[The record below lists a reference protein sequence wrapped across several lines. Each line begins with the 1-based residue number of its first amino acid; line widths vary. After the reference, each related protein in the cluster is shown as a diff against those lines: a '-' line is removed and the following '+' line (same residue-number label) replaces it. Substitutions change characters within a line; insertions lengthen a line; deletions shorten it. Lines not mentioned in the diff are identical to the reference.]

1 MLNCIGMKRILTVLT
16 TFFVLASPTFAIVD
30 ENKKIQ
36 ISLEETINLAK
47 ECKLQH
53 IAIIMDGNRRW
64 AKQKNL
70 PSVAGHNQGVVA
82 LKNTVRAMKDFK
94 IQNLT
99 VYAFSTENW
108 KRSQKE
114 VEFLMFLL
122 GETLKNETQELHEND
137 VRIRIIG
144 DTQKLSPSLQEIIK
158 KSEEK
163 TANNKSLNLQIAINY
178 GGRAEIVNAI
188 KQIAKDIASNK
199 ISSDD
204 ISEDL
209 VSKYLYTNYIPDP
222 DLIIRTGGEYRIS
235 NYLLWQIAYS
245 EFYITKMLW
254 PDFDKEALR
263 LAISDFAKRNRRFG
277 KD

>member
-1 MLNCIGMKRILTVLT
+1 MLL
-16 TFFVLASPTFAIVD
+16 
-30 ENKKIQ
+30 KIKSQ
-36 ISLEETINLAK
+36 QNIQTNDKETINLAK

-70 PSVAGHNQGVVA
+70 PSVAGHNQGVIA

-108 KRSQKE
+108 KRSPKE

-144 DTQKLSPSLQEIIK
+144 DTTQLSPSLQNIIK
-158 KSEEK
+158 NSEEK
-163 TANNKSLNLQIAINY
+163 TADNKSLNLQIAINY

-188 KQIAKDIASNK
+188 KQITKDIEAKK
-199 ISSDD
+199 ITDED
-204 ISEDL
+204 ISEEL
-209 VSKYLYTNYIPDP
+209 ITKYLYTSYIPDP

-263 LAISDFAKRNRRFG
+263 IAISDFANRNRRFG

>member
-1 MLNCIGMKRILTVLT
+1 MLL
-16 TFFVLASPTFAIVD
+16 
-30 ENKKIQ
+30 KIKSQ
-36 ISLEETINLAK
+36 QNIQTNDAETINLAK

-70 PSVAGHNQGVVA
+70 PSVAGHNQGVIA

-108 KRSQKE
+108 KRSPKE

-144 DTQKLSPSLQEIIK
+144 DTKQLSPSLQAIIK
-158 KSEEK
+158 NSEEK
-163 TANNKSLNLQIAINY
+163 TADNKSLNLQIAINY

-188 KQIAKDIASNK
+188 KQITKDIETKK
-199 ISSDD
+199 ITDKD
-204 ISEDL
+204 ISEEL
-209 VSKYLYTNYIPDP
+209 VTKYMYTNYVQDP

-263 LAISDFAKRNRRFG
+263 VAISDFANRNRRFG

>member
-1 MLNCIGMKRILTVLT
+1 MLLKIK
-16 TFFVLASPTFAIVD
+16 SPTITKSND
-30 ENKKIQ
+30 
-36 ISLEETINLAK
+36 EETINLAK

-122 GETLKNETQELHEND
+122 GETLKNETQEPHEND

-188 KQIAKDIASNK
+188 KQITKDIASNK

-245 EFYITKMLW
+245 VFYITKMLW

>member
-1 MLNCIGMKRILTVLT
+1 
-16 TFFVLASPTFAIVD
+16 
-30 ENKKIQ
+30 
-36 ISLEETINLAK
+36 
-47 ECKLQH
+47 
-53 IAIIMDGNRRW
+53 
-64 AKQKNL
+64 
-70 PSVAGHNQGVVA
+70 
-82 LKNTVRAMKDFK
+82 
-94 IQNLT
+94 
-99 VYAFSTENW
+99 
-108 KRSQKE
+108 
-114 VEFLMFLL
+114 MFLL

-277 KD
+277 RD

>member
-1 MLNCIGMKRILTVLT
+1 MKSIYSKLIFG
-16 TFFVLASPTFAIVD
+16 FFVTIVASF
-30 ENKKIQ
+30 
-36 ISLEETINLAK
+36 
-47 ECKLQH
+47 
-53 IAIIMDGNRRW
+53 
-64 AKQKNL
+64 
-70 PSVAGHNQGVVA
+70 SVAGVVSLKSNNEQIKETVIEDLISTREYVSKVLSNEGVQ
-82 LKNTVRAMKDFK
+82 NKDE
-94 IQNLT
+94 IIELYADSSELT
-99 VYAFSTENW
+99 ITYYSPESGLFCY
-108 KRSQKE
+108 
-114 VEFLMFLL
+114 
-122 GETLKNETQELHEND
+122 
-137 VRIRIIG
+137 G
-144 DTQKLSPSLQEIIK
+144 DRQYCPSLQEIIK

-277 KD
+277 RD

>member
-1 MLNCIGMKRILTVLT
+1 MLLNIKETKT
-16 TFFVLASPTFAIVD
+16 
-30 ENKKIQ
+30 Q
-36 ISLEETINLAK
+36 INDAETINIAK
-47 ECKLQH
+47 ECNLQH

-70 PSVAGHNQGVVA
+70 PSVAGHNQGVTA
-82 LKNTVRAMKDFK
+82 LKKTVRAMKDFQ

-114 VEFLMFLL
+114 VDFLMFLL
-122 GETLKNETQELHEND
+122 GETLKNETAELNEND

-144 DTQKLSPSLQEIIK
+144 DKEKLSPSLQEIIK

-178 GGRAEIVNAI
+178 GGRDELVNAFKKI
-188 KQIAKDIASNK
+188 SKDIEEK
-199 ISSDD
+199 KLTTED
-204 ISEDL
+204 ITEDL
-209 VSKYLYTNYIPDP
+209 VSKYLYTNYVPDP

-263 LAISDFAKRNRRFG
+263 AAVSDFGKRNRRFG